1 MAFNDIFTT
10 SFFITLGITAILIAA
25 CIVYIE
31 GKMRE
36 QNHKIAS
43 MLSLVSSVAE
53 ELNFAKMSINNL
65 TLLVGGKP
73 SKINEQNNE
82 YNSTTQI
89 PFVNNDSGDL
99 IYVSD
104 GEPINEEND
113 DDDDD
118 EDDDDDDDDDDA
130 ESSDDDDDDDDD
142 AESSDD
148 DDDEDGDD
156 DDDDDDENEVDEKNL
171 LDKTIT
177 ILKINDETSK
187 LDNTYLDLNDID
199 IEPLSNI
206 EDLEIE
212 NQSDNNES
220 KIIQI
225 SENDSHLEEVEFDL
239 KKLSITKLK
248 QLASNKGIKDFGK
261 MKKPELIQLLEE
273 V

>member
-10 SFFITLGITAILIAA
+10 SFFMTLGITILLITA
-25 CIVYIE
+25 CIAYFE
-31 GKMRE
+31 NKMRE
-36 QNHKIAS
+36 QNHKVIS

-89 PFVNNDSGDL
+89 PFNDSGDL

-118 EDDDDDDDDDDA
+118 DDDA
-130 ESSDDDDDDDDD
+130 DN
-142 AESSDD
+142 SDD

-177 ILKINDETSK
+177 ILKINDETLK
-187 LDNTYLDLNDID
+187 LDNNTYLDLNDID

-225 SENDSHLEEVEFDL
+225 SENDSHLEEVDFDL

-248 QLASNKGIKDFGK
+248 QLASNKGIKDSGK

>member
-25 CIVYIE
+25 CIGYIE
-31 GKMRE
+31 SKMRE

-89 PFVNNDSGDL
+89 PFNDSGDL

-118 EDDDDDDDDDDA
+118 DDDN
-130 ESSDDDDDDDDD
+130 SD
-142 AESSDD
+142 E
-148 DDDEDGDD
+148 

-177 ILKINDETSK
+177 ILKINDETLK
-187 LDNTYLDLNDID
+187 LDNNTYLDLNDID

-225 SENDSHLEEVEFDL
+225 SENDSHLEEVDFDL

-248 QLASNKGIKDFGK
+248 QLASNKGIKDSGK